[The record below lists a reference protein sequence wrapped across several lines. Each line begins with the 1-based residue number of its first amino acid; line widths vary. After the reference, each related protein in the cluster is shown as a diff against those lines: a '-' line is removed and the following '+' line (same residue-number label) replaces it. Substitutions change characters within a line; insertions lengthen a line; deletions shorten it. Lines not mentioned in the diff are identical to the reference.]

1 MEHSFDIE
9 LAKEVGI
16 EGAIIYKNIEF
27 WIAKNKANGH
37 NFIDGHY
44 WTYNSWSAWQE
55 LFPYMKKNTINTALK
70 KLKEAGYITW
80 KNGLNKENK
89 WDKTNYYRLVKAYN
103 TDTLKSNISTND
115 KVSDEYYTDIKTSDN
130 KQDNNI
136 ITEIISHLNQ
146 VSGKNYKA
154 TSTATKRLI
163 NARLKEGFTLEDFKR
178 VHINKLGW
186 LKDDKMKEYYR
197 PATLYGT
204 KFEGYLNEQ
213 TKSNT
218 PSTSKTLGYTI

>member
-1 MEHSFDIE
+1 MVFKADDP
-9 LAKEVGI
+9 LTQQGGGI
-16 EGAIIYKNIEF
+16 
-27 WIAKNKANGH
+27 
-37 NFIDGHY
+37 
-44 WTYNSWSAWQE
+44 NSQ
-55 LFPYMKKNTINTALK
+55 INTPINPQVK
-70 KLKEAGYITW
+70 G
-80 KNGLNKENK
+80 NNKDINNK
-89 WDKTNYYRLVKAYN
+89 Y
-103 TDTLKSNISTND
+103 
-115 KVSDEYYTDIKTSDN
+115 
-130 KQDNNI
+130 NNI
-136 ITEIISHLNQ
+136 VMEIISHLNK